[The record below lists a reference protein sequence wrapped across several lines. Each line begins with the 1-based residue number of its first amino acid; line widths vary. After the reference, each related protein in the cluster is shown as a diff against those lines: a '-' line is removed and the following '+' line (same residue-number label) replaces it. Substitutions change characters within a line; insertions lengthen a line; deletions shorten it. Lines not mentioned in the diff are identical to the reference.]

1 MDKKIVLEKLD
12 FRSFYKTFFP
22 VIKDQCKENITV
34 KCCFHDDAHPSLSLN
49 VDNGLYHCFTCG
61 ASGDVFRFYQ
71 DFKEVDFPTAL
82 QEIADM
88 QGIADTDLKQK
99 IVALFEYKD
108 ADGKTLY
115 CKERLEPGREGRK
128 KEFRFVD
135 PKTKKYKRPCEP
147 VLYNLPHVSNA
158 KKVVIVEGE
167 AKSDLLVKWNLPA
180 TCLDSGA
187 SSPWR
192 NEYSTVFEGKEKIVI
207 VTDNDEIGKAYATRI
222 AKALYGKVGELK
234 VVNLPGLSEK
244 GDIIDWVKQEGNDK
258 SKLLEIVEEA
268 PIWEPSHGIGINM
281 GLKDTLPGI
290 HTIGLN
296 YEALPTFLKKL
307 VEMISPST
315 LAPNEFL
322 MTALLC
328 SMSSSIGTRA
338 YVKLG
343 RRIYY
348 SSLWCMLIAPSSDY
362 FKSTAIKEARA
373 FIHKIDTEYEAL
385 STAIRACDTEPE
397 SQRKEIDFADD
408 ETLESFYQTLH
419 DNPDG
424 GLLAFDEIGGW
435 LQGFDKY
442 RKGDG
447 EKRRWLT
454 LYDNSAIKYKR
465 KIGKTNLNI
474 EKPFVSII
482 GGITVNTFNTL
493 FKGGITDIENGFLPR
508 FIFCKTPALTKKDE
522 DFLMPDVD
530 AEEWEKAY
538 QIFKKV
544 TELRPGA
551 VAPSSD
557 GMVMLNNWYK
567 RHQQQKNDPFFP
579 DELSPFWRRIEG
591 DLLKFAL
598 VFHQFKIA
606 TEEEVENII
615 SHKTIAEAISLTE
628 YYKGQARAV
637 VRELCQGRDG
647 RQFDELLDLLK
658 KMGNEAT
665 VRQMQH
671 AKASWRGKRD
681 YLIEILKK
689 MEAEG
694 LIALT
699 EYLSGG
705 RKGLKAILVK

>member
-1 MDKKIVLEKLD
+1 MNKKTVLDKLD
-12 FRSFYKTFFP
+12 YKAFYKTFFP
-22 VIKDQCKENITV
+22 VINDQCQENVTV
-34 KCCFHDDAHPSLSLN
+34 KCCFHDDAHPSLSIN
-49 VDNGLYHCFTCG
+49 VENGRFRCFACG
-61 ASGDVFRFYQ
+61 AKGDVFKFYEDIKSV
-71 DFKEVDFPTAL
+71 DFKTAI
-82 QEIADM
+82 QEIAEM
-88 QGIADTDLKQK
+88 QGIMDTDIKQK
-99 IVALFEYKD
+99 IVTTFQYRD
-108 ADGKTLY
+108 SDGKILY
-115 CKERLEPGREGRK
+115 IKERLEPGRNGRK
-128 KEFRFVD
+128 KEFRFID
-135 PKTKKYKRPCEP
+135 PKTKNYKRPCDP
-147 VLYNLPHVSNA
+147 VLYNLPALIKSKRIFV
-158 KKVVIVEGE
+158 VEGE
-167 AKSDLLVKWNLPA
+167 RKTDLLTSWGLTA

-187 SSPWR
+187 HSPWKD
-192 NEYSTVFEGKEKIVI
+192 EYLKVLDEKEEVI
-207 VTDNDEIGKAYATRI
+207 ILPDNDSPGMGYASRV
-222 AKALYGKVGELK
+222 ANALYGKVEEIK
-234 VVNLPGLSEK
+234 IVELPGLKEAE
-244 GDIIDWVKQEGNDK
+244 DIIEWIKPEGNNK
-258 SKLLEIVEEA
+258 SRLLDILKETPAWKPSTEVKVDEHKGVVQDT
-268 PIWEPSHGIGINM
+268 PI
-281 GLKDTLPGI
+281 
-290 HTIGLN
+290 IGLN
-296 YEALPTFLKKL
+296 FEALPLFLKKL

-328 SMSSSIGTRA
+328 SMSSVIGTRA

-385 STAIRACDTEPE
+385 STAIRACDTAPE